1 MNYLNLILSK
11 SGVVLDY
18 NEAENPIQCD
28 FSLSDVTFFKTKVD
42 KVEETMEG
50 GGINTYYVIAK
61 ETEELPEKVEYETAK
76 SEYLECLNSIRVK
89 NKYLADTD
97 YVISK
102 ISERKILG
110 EDIEA
115 LKEEYKE
122 TLDNRGAYRSEIG
135 TLIAKKDEAKATM
148 VRLLESAKER

>member
-1 MNYLNLILSK
+1 MNHLSLILSK
-11 SGVVLDY
+11 NGVVLDY

-28 FSLSDVTFFKTKVD
+28 FSLSDITFFKTKVD

-61 ETEELPEKVEYETAK
+61 GGEELPEKAEYETAK
-76 SEYLECLNSIRVK
+76 SEYSECLNSIRAK
-89 NKYLADTD
+89 KKYLADTD

-122 TLDNRGAYRSEIG
+122 VLDNRGAYRLEVG
-135 TLIAKKDEAKATM
+135 TLISKKDEAKATM

>member
-1 MNYLNLILSK
+1 MEYLGFILSK
-11 SGVVLDY
+11 SGVALDC
-18 NEAENPIQCD
+18 NQTENPIQCD
-28 FSLSDVTFFKTKVD
+28 FALTDVTFFKTKVE
-42 KVEETMEG
+42 KVEETMSG

-61 ETEELPEKVEYETAK
+61 VIDELPEKAEYETAK
-76 SEYLECLNSIRVK
+76 AEYAECLNSIRAK
-89 NKYLADTD
+89 KKYLADTD

-102 ISERKILG
+102 ISERKVLG

-135 TLIAKKDEAKATM
+135 ALIAKKDEAKATM
-148 VRLLESAKER
+148 ARLLESARDR

>member
-1 MNYLNLILSK
+1 MNYLSLVLSK
-11 SGVVLDY
+11 SGIILDY

-42 KVEETMEG
+42 KVEEMMEG
-50 GGINTYYVIAK
+50 GGINAYYVITK
-61 ETEELPEKVEYETAK
+61 GGEELPEKAEYETAK
-76 SEYLECLNSIRVK
+76 AEYAECLNSIRAK
-89 NKYLADTD
+89 KKYLADTD

-102 ISERKILG
+102 ISERKVLG

-122 TLDNRGAYRSEIG
+122 ILDNRGAYRLEVG
-135 TLIAKKDEAKATM
+135 TLITRKDEAKATM
-148 VRLLESAKER
+148 ARLLAIAKER

>member
-1 MNYLNLILSK
+1 MNYFSFVLSK

-18 NEAENPIQCD
+18 NEAEAPIQCD
-28 FSLSDVTFFKTKVD
+28 FSLTDVEFFKTKVE
-42 KVEETMEG
+42 KVEETISS

-61 ETEELPEKVEYETAK
+61 VGEELPEKAEYETAK
-76 SEYLECLNSIRVK
+76 AEYAECLNSIRAK
-89 NKYLADTD
+89 KKYLSDTD

-102 ISERKILG
+102 ISERKVLG

-122 TLDNRGAYRSEIG
+122 TLDNRGTYRSEIG

-148 VRLLESAKER
+148 ARLLASAKER

>member
-1 MNYLNLILSK
+1 MNHLSLVLSK
-11 SGVVLDY
+11 SGIVLDY
-18 NEAENPIQCD
+18 NEAENPIQCN
-28 FSLSDVTFFKTKVD
+28 FALTDVTFFKTKVE

-50 GGINTYYVIAK
+50 GGINAYYVIAK
-61 ETEELPEKVEYETAK
+61 GGEELSEKAEYETAK
-76 SEYLECLNSIRVK
+76 SEYLKCLNSIRAK
-89 NKYLADTD
+89 KKYLADTD

-122 TLDNRGAYRSEIG
+122 ILNNRGAYRLEIG
-135 TLIAKKDEAKATM
+135 TLIAKKDEAKTTM
-148 VRLLESAKER
+148 ARLLESAKER

>member
-1 MNYLNLILSK
+1 MNHLSLILSK
-11 SGVVLDY
+11 SSIVLEY

-28 FSLSDVTFFKTKVD
+28 FELTDVTFFKTKIE

-61 ETEELPEKVEYETAK
+61 GGEELPEKAEYETAK
-76 SEYLECLNSIRVK
+76 SEYLECLNSIRAK
-89 NKYLADTD
+89 KKYLADTD
-97 YVISK
+97 YVIAK
-102 ISERKILG
+102 ISERKVLG

-115 LKEEYKE
+115 LKAEYKE

-135 TLIAKKDEAKATM
+135 GLIAKKDEAKETM
-148 VRLLESAKER
+148 SRLLESAKER